1 MKDTQIWLVLYGII
15 WKCFGPV
22 YSFKL
27 KLLKRTNHFENLES
41 NEKGYRNWNTNRGKG
56 LQTKVE
62 KMQMDERGYKQKWNK
77 WKWMKGVTDKNWDGK
92 KMTIVIQNLSD
103 RQTTIKVSYRSV
115 SKALLTL
122 KNIQLWNF
130 GNFGIPEIIPK
141 NLVT

>member
-1 MKDTQIWLVLYGII
+1 MTSDICISAHIGGVI
-15 WKCFGPV
+15 WKCFCPV
-22 YSFKL
+22 YSFTL

-77 WKWMKGVTDKNWDGK
+77 CKWMKGVTDKNWDGK
-92 KMTIVIQNLSD
+92 KMKIVNQNLSD
-103 RQTTIKVSYRSV
+103 RQTTTKVSYRSV

-122 KNIQLWNF
+122 KNLKISK
-130 GNFGIPEIIPK
+130 IPHQFYEPIW
-141 NLVT
+141 

>member
-1 MKDTQIWLVLYGII
+1 MEDTQIWLVLYGII

-62 KMQMDERGYKQKWNK
+62 KMQMDERGYKLKWNK
-77 WKWMKGVTDKNWDGK
+77 CKWMKGVTEK
-92 KMTIVIQNLSD
+92 KMKIVNQNLSD

-115 SKALLTL
+115 SEAQLTL
-122 KNIQLWNF
+122 KKSTRIEDREKR
-130 GNFGIPEIIPK
+130 IPYI
-141 NLVT
+141 

>member
-92 KMTIVIQNLSD
+92 RWK
-103 RQTTIKVSYRSV
+103 
-115 SKALLTL
+115 
-122 KNIQLWNF
+122 
-130 GNFGIPEIIPK
+130 
-141 NLVT
+141 

>member
-1 MKDTQIWLVLYGII
+1 MISDICISAHIGGVI

-27 KLLKRTNHFENLES
+27 KLLKITNHFENLES

-77 WKWMKGVTDKNWDGK
+77 CKWMKGVTDKNWDGK
-92 KMTIVIQNLSD
+92 KMKIVNQNLSD
-103 RQTTIKVSYRSV
+103 RQQQKWAIEAWAKLCSR
-115 SKALLTL
+115 L
-122 KNIQLWNF
+122 KICGYHLGKIVNREKLILARVQ
-130 GNFGIPEIIPK
+130 
-141 NLVT
+141 